1 MIDIGR
7 GDQENFEKKIVAK
20 VHKKFVINP
29 PSPDSP
35 DENVQKSPISL
46 RKRVLF
52 LARIIILC
60 YGPILS
66 KIGPSFGT
74 FLVVS
79 YFYFYIFSSPISIVR
94 VLEWWVVYHMSSTL
108 WSLTC

>member
-1 MIDIGR
+1 M
-7 GDQENFEKKIVAK
+7 F
-20 VHKKFVINP
+20 
-29 PSPDSP
+29 
-35 DENVQKSPISL
+35 
-46 RKRVLF
+46 F

-94 VLEWWVVYHMSSTL
+94 VLEWWVDNYRPFQAFLILLSFTRRSE
-108 WSLTC
+108 

>member
-29 PSPDSP
+29 PNP
-35 DENVQKSPISL
+35 DESGWICTKITNFTQK
-46 RKRVLF
+46 RALF

-66 KIGPSFGT
+66 KIGPSFGP
-74 FLVVS
+74 FLVVTS
-79 YFYFYIFSSPISIVR
+79 
-94 VLEWWVVYHMSSTL
+94 
-108 WSLTC
+108 

>member
-1 MIDIGR
+1 MK
-7 GDQENFEKKIVAK
+7 KKIVAK

-35 DENVQKSPISL
+35 DENVQKITNFT
-46 RKRVLF
+46 RKRALF

-79 YFYFYIFSSPISIVR
+79 YYVFINKGQHV
-94 VLEWWVVYHMSSTL
+94 
-108 WSLTC
+108 